1 MVREDLVS
9 LCEHYVRSRDEAV
22 APPLAPVV
30 DPASE
35 IVRSFRLAEISAN
48 EMQALLA
55 YVDDS
60 EDEDD
65 SPAAELEAAGIMLHV
80 YDGLEAETDDDGDE
94 HEEPVPKTTWRSSGQ
109 PGRQSASRRRLN
121 SCTRS

>member
-9 LCEHYVRSRDEAV
+9 LCENYVRSRDESASQQ
-22 APPLAPVV
+22 PVQPV
-30 DPASE
+30 DPAPE
-35 IVRSFRLAEISAN
+35 IVRSFRLAEISES

-65 SPAAELEAAGIMLHV
+65 SLAAEMEAAGIVLHV
-80 YDGLEAETDDDGDE
+80 YDGLEAETSDDEDDE
-94 HEEPVPKTTWRSSGQ
+94 PAFQPGQ
-109 PGRQSASRRRLN
+109 PR
-121 SCTRS
+121 

>member
-9 LCEHYVRSRDEAV
+9 LCENYVRSRDEAASLRP
-22 APPLAPVV
+22 APAV

-35 IVRSFRLAEISAN
+35 IVRSFRLAEISES

-60 EDEDD
+60 DD
-65 SPAAELEAAGIMLHV
+65 DDFPTAEMEAAGISLHV
-80 YDGLEAETDDDGDE
+80 YDGLEAATEDDEDDD
-94 HEEPVPKTTWRSSGQ
+94 WQ
-109 PGRQSASRRRLN
+109 PAQPR
-121 SCTRS
+121 

>member
-9 LCEHYVRSRDEAV
+9 LCENYVRSRDEAV
-22 APPLAPVV
+22 ALRLAPAA
-30 DPASE
+30 DPAPE
-35 IVRSFRLAEISAN
+35 IVRSFRLAEISAS

-65 SPAAELEAAGIMLHV
+65 E
-80 YDGLEAETDDDGDE
+80 
-94 HEEPVPKTTWRSSGQ
+94 
-109 PGRQSASRRRLN
+109 
-121 SCTRS
+121 

>member
-9 LCEHYVRSRDEAV
+9 LCENYVRSRDEAV
-22 APPLAPVV
+22 ALRLAPAV
-30 DPASE
+30 DPAPE
-35 IVRSFRLAEISAN
+35 IVRSFRLAEISAS

-65 SPAAELEAAGIMLHV
+65 SLAAEMEAAGITLHV
-80 YDGLEAETDDDGDE
+80 YDGLEEETGDDEDD
-94 HEEPVPKTTWRSSGQ
+94 HNEPAWQ
-109 PGRQSASRRRLN
+109 PGLPR
-121 SCTRS
+121 

>member
-9 LCEHYVRSRDEAV
+9 LCESYVRSREDSAILR
-22 APPLAPVV
+22 LAPAV
-30 DPASE
+30 DPAPE
-35 IVRSFRLAEISAN
+35 IVRSFRLAEISAS

-65 SPAAELEAAGIMLHV
+65 SLAAEMEAAGITLHV
-80 YDGLEAETDDDGDE
+80 YDGLEAETADDEDDASVWQ
-94 HEEPVPKTTWRSSGQ
+94 PGQ
-109 PGRQSASRRRLN
+109 PR
-121 SCTRS
+121 

>member
-9 LCEHYVRSRDEAV
+9 LCENYVRSRDEAASLQP
-22 APPLAPVV
+22 APAV

-35 IVRSFRLAEISAN
+35 IVRSFRLAEISES

-60 EDEDD
+60 EEEDD
-65 SPAAELEAAGIMLHV
+65 SLAAEMEAAGISLHV
-80 YDGLEAETDDDGDE
+80 YDGLDAATADDEDDDWQ
-94 HEEPVPKTTWRSSGQ
+94 PGQ
-109 PGRQSASRRRLN
+109 PR
-121 SCTRS
+121 

>member
-9 LCEHYVRSRDEAV
+9 LCENYVRSRDEAV
-22 APPLAPVV
+22 ALRLTPAA
-30 DPASE
+30 DPAPE
-35 IVRSFRLAEISAN
+35 IVRSFRLAEISAS

-65 SPAAELEAAGIMLHV
+65 SVAAEMEAAGITLHV
-80 YDGLEAETDDDGDE
+80 YDGLEAETGDDEDDE
-94 HEEPVPKTTWRSSGQ
+94 PAWQPGQ
-109 PGRQSASRRRLN
+109 PR
-121 SCTRS
+121 

>member
-9 LCEHYVRSRDEAV
+9 LCENYVRSRDEAASQRP
-22 APPLAPVV
+22 APAV

-35 IVRSFRLAEISAN
+35 IVRSFRLAEISES

-60 EDEDD
+60 EEEDD
-65 SPAAELEAAGIMLHV
+65 SLAAEMEAAGICLHV
-80 YDGLEAETDDDGDE
+80 YDGLDAATADDEDEEDDDWQ
-94 HEEPVPKTTWRSSGQ
+94 PGQ
-109 PGRQSASRRRLN
+109 PR
-121 SCTRS
+121 

>member
-9 LCEHYVRSRDEAV
+9 LCESYVRSRDEA
-22 APPLAPVV
+22 ASQQPV
-30 DPASE
+30 DPAPE
-35 IVRSFRLAEISAN
+35 IVRSFRLAEISES

-65 SPAAELEAAGIMLHV
+65 SLAAEMEAAGIVLHV
-80 YDGLEAETDDDGDE
+80 YDGLEAETADDDDDE
-94 HEEPVPKTTWRSSGQ
+94 PAWQ
-109 PGRQSASRRRLN
+109 PAQPR
-121 SCTRS
+121 